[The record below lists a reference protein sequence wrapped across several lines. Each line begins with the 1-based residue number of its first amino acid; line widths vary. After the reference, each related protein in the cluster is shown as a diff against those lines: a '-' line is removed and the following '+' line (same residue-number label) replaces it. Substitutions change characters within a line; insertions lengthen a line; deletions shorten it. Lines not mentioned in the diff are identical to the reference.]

1 MFDGSGYQYI
11 SIHVVGLTRDQI
23 ISIHAP
29 REGGDRRKH
38 TTMCCGVIFQS
49 TPPAR
54 GATTEVSA
62 MGSLLAIS
70 IHAPREGG
78 DYVFAPGLPS
88 FFDFNPRPPRG
99 GRRPR
104 RRKGLKL
111 RNFNPRPPRGGR
123 PDGETYWKDKN
134 TISIHAPREGGD
146 QQNTHSQ
153 QQDRLFQ
160 STPPARGAT
169 VKHIE
174 RRCYADHFNPRPPRG
189 GRLKR

>member
-1 MFDGSGYQYI
+1 MGD
-11 SIHVVGLTRDQI
+11 VVGLTRDQI

-54 GATTEVSA
+54 GATPFPDLE
-62 MGSLLAIS
+62 
-70 IHAPREGG
+70 P
-78 DYVFAPGLPS
+78 LPAAH
-88 FFDFNPRPPRG
+88 FNPRPPRG
-99 GRRPR
+99 GRRYPAGTNIW
-104 RRKGLKL
+104 RKL
-111 RNFNPRPPRGGR
+111 FQSTPPARGATVYFMAALLTSLG
-123 PDGETYWKDKN
+123 
-134 TISIHAPREGGD
+134 ISIHAPREGGD

>member
-1 MFDGSGYQYI
+1 MAAL
-11 SIHVVGLTRDQI
+11 LTSLG

-29 REGGDRRKH
+29 REGGDMFLRRGSRHFLISIHAPREGGDDPEDVRALNCEISIHAPREGGDLTVKRI
-38 TTMCCGVIFQS
+38 GKIKIRFQS

-54 GATTEVSA
+54 GATLS
-62 MGSLLAIS
+62 S
-70 IHAPREGG
+70 
-78 DYVFAPGLPS
+78 
-88 FFDFNPRPPRG
+88 
-99 GRRPR
+99 
-104 RRKGLKL
+104 
-111 RNFNPRPPRGGR
+111 RNQ
-123 PDGETYWKDKN
+123 YMAQI
-134 TISIHAPREGGD
+134 ISIHAPREGGD